1 MKGHV
6 GDGACFP
13 GLQGSGWQYIVVTF
27 ACPYVTIR
35 LDMCRVMIPELI
47 LRQVAGFYGS
57 SCCEI
62 GPKLE
67 SLILAQNERWRH
79 A

>member
-6 GDGACFP
+6 GDGACSRGFRAR
-13 GLQGSGWQYIVVTF
+13 GGSIVVTF
-27 ACPYVTIR
+27 TCPYVTIR
-35 LDMCRVMIPELI
+35 LDMCRVMTPELI
-47 LRQVAGFYGS
+47 LRQEAGLYGS